1 MIQNGSA
8 IQGVEKMQ
16 GVIAIVFFMIL
27 IVGIMGQKSAKD
39 KEKYR
44 ELEKRIE
51 KLEEIARK

>member
-1 MIQNGSA
+1 
-8 IQGVEKMQ
+8 MQ